1 MKELVAQRIPPG
13 DRWTLLNDDNDVV
26 YGSLTDCLNQVFV
39 VHQATQFF
47 IDAKKGEVYIEDG
60 VEKPQPIKKF
70 SLYGEEVWFE
80 WLRII
85 LDSGYIK
92 DILKKE

>member
-1 MKELVAQRIPPG
+1 MKELVAQRVPPG
-13 DRWTLLNDDNDVV
+13 DRWALLDDNNDVV
-26 YGSLTDCLNQVFV
+26 YGTLTDCLNQIFV

-47 IDAKKGEVYIEDG
+47 VDAKKGEVYIEDG